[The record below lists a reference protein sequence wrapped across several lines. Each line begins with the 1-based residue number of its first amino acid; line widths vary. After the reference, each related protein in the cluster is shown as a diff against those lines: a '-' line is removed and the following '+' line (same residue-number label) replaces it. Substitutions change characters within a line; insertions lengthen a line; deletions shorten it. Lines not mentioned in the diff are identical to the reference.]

1 MIAAAHASGVIE
13 FVKKL
18 PRGTLPIAAGR
29 AAPLRKAVTSLARR
43 GYVRGVLLVPGLPEA
58 RSWQERCE
66 ALVRFEA
73 RVKAELGD
81 KTLARRIAE
90 FEQKQ
95 RKAPARRAA

>member
-13 FVKKL
+13 FGRTL
-18 PRGTLPIAAGR
+18 PKGALPIATGR
-29 AAPLRKAVTSLARR
+29 AAPLRKVVTSLARR

-73 RVKAELGD
+73 KVKAELGD
-81 KTLARRIAE
+81 KTLARRIAA
-90 FEQKQ
+90 FEKG
-95 RKAPARRAA
+95 RRRAPGRRAL